1 MSTPLELRTMA
12 AVLRQGAPLDRLS
25 LVLLA
30 TALLLVAWYAGTGAV
45 LAAALCAGSALAG
58 LLQRY
63 CAARVGLDVDLLEAV
78 LAEAE
83 PARAGA
89 DLDAVLHRLGL
100 LRTLPP
106 PRDWL
111 ARWQGMRRL
120 LRRQLLCFALQVL
133 SLLLALCSAPA
144 GWGALR

>member
-25 LVLLA
+25 LLLLA
-30 TALLLVAWYAGTGAV
+30 LTVALAAWYAGGGAL
-45 LAAALCAGSALAG
+45 LAVVWCGVAALAG

-63 CAARVGLDVDLLEAV
+63 WAARVGLDVALLEAV
-78 LAEAE
+78 LAE
-83 PARAGA
+83 PDLQRAGA
-89 DLDAVLHRLGL
+89 DLDTALQRLGL
-100 LRTLPP
+100 LRRPPP

>member
-12 AVLRQGAPLDRLS
+12 AVLRQAAPLDRLS
-25 LVLLA
+25 LLLLA
-30 TALLLVAWYAGTGAV
+30 VSVPLAAWYAGSGAV
-45 LAAALCAGSALAG
+45 LAVSCCGVAALAG

-63 CAARVGLDVDLLEAV
+63 WAARVGLDVALLEAM
-78 LAEAE
+78 LAE
-83 PARAGA
+83 PDLQRAGA
-89 DLDAVLHRLGL
+89 DLDAALQRLGL
-100 LRTLPP
+100 LRTPPP

-120 LRRQLLCFALQVL
+120 LRRQLLCFALQGL
-133 SLLLALCSAPA
+133 SLLLALCTAPA

>member
-25 LVLLA
+25 LMLLA

-63 CAARVGLDVDLLEAV
+63 WAARVGLDVDLLEAV

-120 LRRQLLCFALQVL
+120 LRRQLIALAAQL
-133 SLLLALCSAPA
+133 LALLLALCTAQFA
-144 GWGALR
+144 

>member
-12 AVLRQGAPLDRLS
+12 AVLRQAAPLDRLS
-25 LVLLA
+25 LLLLAVSVLLA
-30 TALLLVAWYAGTGAV
+30 AWYAGIGAV
-45 LAAALCAGSALAG
+45 LAVCCCGVAALAG

-63 CAARVGLDVDLLEAV
+63 WAARVGLDVALLEAV
-78 LAEAE
+78 LAE
-83 PARAGA
+83 PDLQRAGA
-89 DLDAVLHRLGL
+89 DLDAALQRLGL

-120 LRRQLLCFALQVL
+120 LRRQLLCFALQGL
-133 SLLLALCSAPA
+133 ALLLALCTAPA
-144 GWGALR
+144 GLGALR

>member
-12 AVLRQGAPLDRLS
+12 AMLRQGAPLDRLS
-25 LVLLA
+25 LLLLA
-30 TALLLVAWYAGTGAV
+30 VTVALAAWYASGGAL
-45 LAAALCAGSALAG
+45 LAVVWCGVAALAG

-63 CAARVGLDVDLLEAV
+63 WAARVGLDVALLEAV
-78 LAEAE
+78 LAE
-83 PARAGA
+83 PDLQRAGA
-89 DLDAVLHRLGL
+89 DLDAALQRLGL

-106 PRDWL
+106 PREWL

-133 SLLLALCSAPA
+133 ALVLALCMAPA
-144 GWGALR
+144 GWEAMR

>member
-25 LVLLA
+25 LLLLA
-30 TALLLVAWYAGTGAV
+30 LTVALAAWYASGGAL
-45 LAAALCAGSALAG
+45 LAVVWCGVAALAG

-63 CAARVGLDVDLLEAV
+63 WAARVGLDVALLEAV
-78 LAEAE
+78 LAE
-83 PARAGA
+83 PDLPRAGA
-89 DLDAVLHRLGL
+89 DLDAVLQRLGL
-100 LRTLPP
+100 LRRPPP

>member
-63 CAARVGLDVDLLEAV
+63 WAARVGLDVDLLEAV

-120 LRRQLLCFALQVL
+120 LRRQLIALAAQL
-133 SLLLALCSAPA
+133 LALLLALCTAQFA
-144 GWGALR
+144 

>member
-12 AVLRQGAPLDRLS
+12 AVLRQAAPLDRLS
-25 LVLLA
+25 LLLLA
-30 TALLLVAWYAGTGAV
+30 VTALLAAWYAGTGAV
-45 LAAALCAGSALAG
+45 LAVSCCGVAALAG

-63 CAARVGLDVDLLEAV
+63 WAARVGLDMALLDAV
-78 LAEAE
+78 LAE
-83 PARAGA
+83 PDLQHAGA
-89 DLDAVLHRLGL
+89 DLDAALQRLGL

-120 LRRQLLCFALQVL
+120 LRRQLLYFALQVL
-133 SLLLALCSAPA
+133 ALVLALCTAPA
-144 GWGALR
+144 GWEALR

>member
-12 AVLRQGAPLDRLS
+12 AVLRQAAPLDRLS
-25 LVLLA
+25 LLLLA
-30 TALLLVAWYAGTGAV
+30 VTALLAAWYAGTGAV
-45 LAAALCAGSALAG
+45 LAVSCCGVAALAG

-63 CAARVGLDVDLLEAV
+63 WAARVGLDVALLEAV
-78 LAEAE
+78 LAE
-83 PARAGA
+83 PDLQRAGA
-89 DLDAVLHRLGL
+89 DLDTALQRLGL

-133 SLLLALCSAPA
+133 SLLLALCTAPA
-144 GWGALR
+144 GWEALR

>member
-12 AVLRQGAPLDRLS
+12 AVLRQAAPLDRLS
-25 LVLLA
+25 LLLLA
-30 TALLLVAWYAGTGAV
+30 VTALLAAWYAGTGAV
-45 LAAALCAGSALAG
+45 LAVSCCGVAALAG

-63 CAARVGLDVDLLEAV
+63 WAARVGLDVALLDAV
-78 LAEAE
+78 LAE
-83 PARAGA
+83 PDPQRAGA
-89 DLDAVLHRLGL
+89 DLDAALQRLGL

-120 LRRQLLCFALQVL
+120 LRRQLLYFALQVL
-133 SLLLALCSAPA
+133 ALVLALCTAPA
-144 GWGALR
+144 GWEALR

>member
-25 LVLLA
+25 LLLLA
-30 TALLLVAWYAGTGAV
+30 LTVALAAWYAGGGALLPV
-45 LAAALCAGSALAG
+45 VWCGVAALAG

-63 CAARVGLDVDLLEAV
+63 WAARVGLDVALLEAV
-78 LAEAE
+78 LAE
-83 PARAGA
+83 PDLPRAGA
-89 DLDAVLHRLGL
+89 DLDAVLQRLGL
-100 LRTLPP
+100 LRRPPP

>member
-25 LVLLA
+25 LLLLA
-30 TALLLVAWYAGTGAV
+30 LTVALAAWYASGGAL
-45 LAAALCAGSALAG
+45 LAVVWCGVAALAG
-58 LLQRY
+58 LWQRY
-63 CAARVGLDVDLLEAV
+63 WAARVGLDAALLEAV
-78 LAEAE
+78 LAE
-83 PARAGA
+83 PDLPRAAA
-89 DLDAVLHRLGL
+89 DLDAALQRLGL
-100 LRTLPP
+100 LRMLPP

-133 SLLLALCSAPA
+133 ALVVALCMAPA
-144 GWGALR
+144 GWEAMR

>member
-1 MSTPLELRTMA
+1 MA

-25 LVLLA
+25 LLLLA
-30 TALLLVAWYAGTGAV
+30 LTVALAAWYAGGGALLPV
-45 LAAALCAGSALAG
+45 VWCGVAALAG

-63 CAARVGLDVDLLEAV
+63 WAARVGLDVALLEAV
-78 LAEAE
+78 LAE
-83 PARAGA
+83 PDLPRAGA
-89 DLDAVLHRLGL
+89 DLDAVLQRLGL
-100 LRTLPP
+100 LCRPPP

>member
-25 LVLLA
+25 LMLLA

-63 CAARVGLDVDLLEAV
+63 WAARVGLDVDLLEAV

-120 LRRQLLCFALQVL
+120 LRRQLIALAAQWL
-133 SLLLALCSAPA
+133 ALLLALCTAQFA
-144 GWGALR
+144 

>member
-1 MSTPLELRTMA
+1 MA

-25 LVLLA
+25 LLLLA
-30 TALLLVAWYAGTGAV
+30 LTVALAAWYAGGGALLPV
-45 LAAALCAGSALAG
+45 VWCGVAALAG

-63 CAARVGLDVDLLEAV
+63 WAARVGLDVALLEAV
-78 LAEAE
+78 LAE
-83 PARAGA
+83 PDLPRAGA
-89 DLDAVLHRLGL
+89 DLDAVLQRLGL
-100 LRTLPP
+100 LRRPPP

>member
-45 LAAALCAGSALAG
+45 LAAALCAASALAG

-63 CAARVGLDVDLLEAV
+63 WAARVGLDVDLLEAV

-83 PARAGA
+83 PARAGV

-120 LRRQLLCFALQVL
+120 LRRQLIALAAQL
-133 SLLLALCSAPA
+133 LALLLALCTAQFA
-144 GWGALR
+144 

>member
-1 MSTPLELRTMA
+1 MSTPLELRAMA

-45 LAAALCAGSALAG
+45 LAAALCGGSALAG

-63 CAARVGLDVDLLEAV
+63 WAARVGLDADLLEAV
-78 LAEAE
+78 LAEAD

-89 DLDAVLHRLGL
+89 DLDAVLQRLGL

-111 ARWQGMRRL
+111 ARWQGMRGL
-120 LRRQLLCFALQVL
+120 LRRQVLCFALQALALV
-133 SLLLALCSAPA
+133 LALCMAPA
-144 GWGALR
+144 GWEAMR

>member
-1 MSTPLELRTMA
+1 MSASLELHTMA

-25 LVLLA
+25 QVVLA

-45 LAAALCAGSALAG
+45 LAAALCGCSALAG

-63 CAARVGLDVDLLEAV
+63 WAARVGLDADLLEAV
-78 LAEAE
+78 LAEAD

-100 LRTLPP
+100 LCTLPP

-120 LRRQLLCFALQVL
+120 LRRQLIALVVQ
-133 SLLLALCSAPA
+133 LLALVL
-144 GWGALR
+144 ALCTGQFA

>member
-1 MSTPLELRTMA
+1 MNTPLELRTMA
-12 AVLRQGAPLDRLS
+12 AVLRQAAPLDRLS
-25 LVLLA
+25 LLLLAVSVLLA
-30 TALLLVAWYAGTGAV
+30 AWYAGTGAV
-45 LAAALCAGSALAG
+45 LAVCCCGVAALAG

-63 CAARVGLDVDLLEAV
+63 WAARVGLDVALLEAV
-78 LAEAE
+78 LAD
-83 PARAGA
+83 PDLQRAGA
-89 DLDAVLHRLGL
+89 DLDTALQRLGL

-133 SLLLALCSAPA
+133 SLLLALCTAPA
-144 GWGALR
+144 GWDALR

>member
-12 AVLRQGAPLDRLS
+12 AVLRQGASLDRLS
-25 LVLLA
+25 LALLVV
-30 TALLLVAWYAGTGAV
+30 ALLLGAWYPGHGAM
-45 LAAALCAGSALAG
+45 LAAACCGVSALAG

-63 CAARVGLDVDLLEAV
+63 WAARVGLDADLLEAV
-78 LAEAE
+78 LAE
-83 PARAGA
+83 PDLPRAGA
-89 DLDAVLHRLGL
+89 DLDAVLQRLGL

-120 LRRQLLCFALQVL
+120 LRRQLLCFALQM
-133 SLLLALCSAPA
+133 LALVVALCMAPV
-144 GWGALR
+144 GWEAMR

>member
-25 LVLLA
+25 LLLLA
-30 TALLLVAWYAGTGAV
+30 LTVALAAWYAGGGAL
-45 LAAALCAGSALAG
+45 LAVVCCGVAALAG

-63 CAARVGLDVDLLEAV
+63 WAARVGLDVALLEAV
-78 LAEAE
+78 LAE
-83 PARAGA
+83 PDLPRAGA
-89 DLDAVLHRLGL
+89 DLDAVLQRLGL
-100 LRTLPP
+100 LRRPPP

-133 SLLLALCSAPA
+133 SLLLALCSAPT

>member
-25 LVLLA
+25 LALLVV
-30 TALLLVAWYAGTGAV
+30 ALLLGAWYPGHGAM
-45 LAAALCAGSALAG
+45 LAAVWCGVSVLAG

-63 CAARVGLDVDLLEAV
+63 WAARVGLDVALLEAV

-83 PARAGA
+83 LPRAGA
-89 DLDAVLHRLGL
+89 DLDAALQRLGL
-100 LRTLPP
+100 LRALPP

-120 LRRQLLCFALQVL
+120 LRRQLS
-133 SLLLALCSAPA
+133 SLAVQLLALVL
-144 GWGALR
+144 ALCTGQFA

>member
-12 AVLRQGAPLDRLS
+12 AVLRQAAPLDRLS
-25 LVLLA
+25 LLLLAVTVLLA
-30 TALLLVAWYAGTGAV
+30 AWYAGTGAA
-45 LAAALCAGSALAG
+45 LAVSCCGVAALAG

-63 CAARVGLDVDLLEAV
+63 WAARVGLDVALLEAV
-78 LAEAE
+78 LAE
-83 PARAGA
+83 PDLQRAGA
-89 DLDAVLHRLGL
+89 DLDAALQRLGL
-100 LRTLPP
+100 LCTLPP

-133 SLLLALCSAPA
+133 ALVLALCTAPT
-144 GWGALR
+144 GWLVVQ

>member
-25 LVLLA
+25 LLLLA
-30 TALLLVAWYAGTGAV
+30 LTVALAAWYAGGGAL
-45 LAAALCAGSALAG
+45 LAVVWCGVAALAG

-63 CAARVGLDVDLLEAV
+63 WAARVGLDVALLEAV
-78 LAEAE
+78 LAE
-83 PARAGA
+83 PDLPRAGA
-89 DLDAVLHRLGL
+89 DLDAALQRLGL
-100 LRTLPP
+100 LRMLPP

>member
-1 MSTPLELRTMA
+1 MSTPLELRTME

-30 TALLLVAWYAGTGAV
+30 TALLLVAWYAGMGAV
-45 LAAALCAGSALAG
+45 LAAALCGGSALAG

-63 CAARVGLDVDLLEAV
+63 WAARVGLDADLLEAV
-78 LAEAE
+78 LAEAD

-89 DLDAVLHRLGL
+89 DLDAALQRLGL

-120 LRRQLLCFALQVL
+120 LRRQSTALAVQLLA
-133 SLLLALCSAPA
+133 LLLALCTGPFA
-144 GWGALR
+144 